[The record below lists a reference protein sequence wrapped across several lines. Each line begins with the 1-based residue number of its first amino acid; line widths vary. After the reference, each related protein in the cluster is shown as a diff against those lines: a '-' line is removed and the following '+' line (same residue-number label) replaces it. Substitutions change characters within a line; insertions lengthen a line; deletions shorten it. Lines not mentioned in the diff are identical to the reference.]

1 MTTGTFLA
9 WLLIGFAGVLAVPAV
24 SHTNAETTISLMA
37 SSMAFTAMGIAQF
50 LATRPPVVERL
61 FGGLDRIYRAHRS
74 IGIGVLLMILVHYV
88 VTPNFKGLALTS
100 GLNEIAKDVG
110 NYAFYGFVV
119 LLLLS
124 IVKTIPRTRIEFPY
138 QLWRWTH
145 RLIGILFIMVAFH
158 QTFIKRPYDGTA
170 MLAIYLNV
178 FAMLGTASYLYT
190 QLLPW
195 IRTRRYEVTEIERH
209 EGATIVSARPLGW
222 KLRAR
227 PGQFGFFR
235 AGKAGLREPHPFT
248 IAGLDEDGTVR
259 FAIKPLGD
267 FTRAVREG
275 LEVGDRLRLEGG
287 YGRFNHR
294 RGGKKQIWLAGGIG
308 VTPFLAMASR
318 LKGDEGQD
326 IQMIYCV
333 RDKSEAIGLDTFH
346 RQAENLGNFS
356 FLLHDSK
363 TDGRLDA
370 ERLAAKS
377 QIDPGEADLWF
388 CGPPALRKAIE
399 SGLKAIG
406 KKPKRVE
413 FERFEFR

>member
-1 MTTGTFLA
+1 MTIGAFIV
-9 WLLIGFAGVLAVPAV
+9 WLLICLAGVLAVPAV
-24 SHTNAETTISLMA
+24 SHTNAATTFSLMA
-37 SSMAFTAMGIAQF
+37 SSMAFTGMGIAQF
-50 LATRPPVVERL
+50 LATRPPFLEHL
-61 FGGLDRIYRAHRS
+61 FGGLDRVYRVHRS
-74 IGIGVLLMILVHYV
+74 IGIAVLALILVHYV

-100 GLNEIAKDVG
+100 GLNELAKEAG
-110 NYAFYGFVV
+110 SYAFYGFVV
-119 LLLLS
+119 LLLIS

-138 QLWRWTH
+138 HLWRWTH
-145 RLIGILFIMVAFH
+145 RLIGILFILAAFH

-170 MLAIYLNV
+170 MLAVYLNL
-178 FAMLGTASYLYT
+178 FAMLGTASYLYS

-195 IRTRRYEVTEIERH
+195 IRRRRYEVFDIERH

-222 KLRAR
+222 RLRAR

-235 AGKAGLREPHPFT
+235 AKKNGLREPHPFT
-248 IAGLDEDGTVR
+248 IAGMDDDGTVR

-275 LEVGDRLRLEGG
+275 LAIGDRLTLEGG

-333 RDKSEAIGLDTFH
+333 RDEREAIGLETF
-346 RQAENLGNFS
+346 RSQAEKLANFN
-356 FLLHDSK
+356 FILHASK

-370 ERLAAKS
+370 ELIARSSA
-377 QIDPGEADLWF
+377 IDPGEADLWF

-399 SGLKAIG
+399 SGLRAIG

>member
-1 MTTGTFLA
+1 MTTGTFLV

-24 SHTNAETTISLMA
+24 SYTNTETTISLVA
-37 SSMAFTAMGIAQF
+37 SSMAFAGMGIAQF
-50 LATRPPVVERL
+50 LATRPPLVERL
-61 FGGLDRIYRAHRS
+61 FGGLDRIYRSHRS
-74 IGIGVLLMILVHYV
+74 IGIAVLVLILVHYFI
-88 VTPNFKGLALTS
+88 TPNFKGLALTS
-100 GLNEIAKDVG
+100 SLNETAKDAG
-110 NYAFYGFVV
+110 NYAFYGFII
-119 LLLLS
+119 LLVLS
-124 IVKTIPRTRIEFPY
+124 IFKTIPGTRIELPY
-138 QLWRWTH
+138 HLWRWTH
-145 RLIGILFIMVAFH
+145 RLIGILFVMVAFH

-170 MLAIYLNV
+170 MLAVYLNV

-195 IRTRRYEVTEIERH
+195 IRTRRYEVVDIEH
-209 EGATIVSARPLGW
+209 HAGGTVISARPLGW
-222 KLRAR
+222 KLRVR

-248 IAGLDEDGTVR
+248 IAGMDDAGTVR

-267 FTRAVREG
+267 FTRALRDG
-275 LEVGDRLRLEGG
+275 LAVGDRLRLEGG
-287 YGRFNHR
+287 YGRFDHR

-326 IQMIYCV
+326 IQMVYCV
-333 RDKSEAIGLDTFH
+333 GDRSEAIGLETFQA
-346 RQAENLGNFS
+346 QAEKLANFN
-356 FLLHDSK
+356 FILHDSK

-370 ERLAAKS
+370 ERLAKAS
-377 QIDPGEADLWF
+377 AIDPGEADLWF
-388 CGPPALRKAIE
+388 CGPAGLRKAIE
-399 SGLKAIG
+399 NGLRAIG